1 MKYLLIMVTMTSASE
16 GKVDVLSR
24 HETISECHVAMTQ
37 RTWNMFPEAHF
48 CLITELGVDW
58 KIK

>member
-16 GKVDVLSR
+16 GRVDVLSR
-24 HETISECHVAMTQ
+24 HESISECHVAMTQ
-37 RTWNMFPEAHF
+37 RTWKMFPEEHF
-48 CLITELGVDW
+48 CLTTELGVDW